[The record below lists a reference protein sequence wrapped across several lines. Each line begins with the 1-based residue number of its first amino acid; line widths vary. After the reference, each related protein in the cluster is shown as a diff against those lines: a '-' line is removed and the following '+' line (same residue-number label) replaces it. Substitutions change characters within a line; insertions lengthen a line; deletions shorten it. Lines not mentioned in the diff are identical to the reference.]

1 MGSSRRGNRTGDET
15 GVTAWLRARSRREA
29 DLEREIQD
37 HLALES
43 EDRAGTGASPDEAA
57 YQARRAFGNVTLV
70 KEDTR
75 ESWGLRWLARLF
87 EDLRYAMRLMR
98 RSPVL
103 SSVAVASLALGI
115 GANTAVFSVVNAL
128 VLRPLPVPH
137 ADTLV
142 IPGVDSGGPAPMWS
156 WSYPTYLQMAGRSD
170 LFEHIGGVSVL
181 DRSNV
186 EVGGAGGSLDPGP
199 VRVAMVTGGYF
210 DTLGL
215 APLAGRLLTADDDRV
230 AGGHPVAVISYS
242 YWTRRLARAR
252 DVIGRPLSFDGTTY
266 TILGVTPAGFT
277 GDWVGYP
284 TDIWVPTAMQS
295 QVMIERPG
303 LLTNDGPVWIRV
315 VARLR
320 GGVSVA
326 AADSAL
332 TAWYL
337 SKQNGAAQ
345 VRALSPLEIAKQS
358 KTRVTFASAS
368 RGYSMERDDLGS
380 AFLIGLCIVGAVLLI
395 ACANVANLLLARAAA
410 RQSEMSVRLA
420 LGAARARLIRQL
432 LTESL
437 VLSTCAGTLGVALA
451 SVGTPILNRILG
463 SGQEALWLDL
473 HLDGRLMLFALGIS
487 VLTGLLFGVVPAMRA
502 SRGSIAKSLGSRTS
516 TGAAARF
523 ALGKTLVVAQVA
535 LSLVLIAGALL
546 FARTLRNL
554 KVQSLG
560 FDRQHVM
567 FIQAAPDQEG
577 LTGGPLADLM
587 DRIQQRIAGEPGVE
601 AIGESTSSVF
611 GGMGGASPAIVPG
624 YTYGP
629 NEDNW
634 VRWNVVTPQYVQAMG
649 MTFIA
654 GRDFTAGDAAGSPRV
669 AIINETM
676 ARYYWKDVNVVGRR
690 FGIRRDT
697 GNEIEVV
704 GVVKDARFE
713 SLRDVPERTVYL
725 PYRQDASHLRSLLVV
740 VRSASNANVAPRI
753 RALVQQV
760 DPKLPI
766 LHANTIDE
774 QLDQALVTERL
785 MATLSGLFGLLA
797 LALTCLGLFGVM
809 SYMTSRRT
817 NEIGVRLALGA
828 TRPHVMRLV
837 LNESLVLVVA
847 GIVVGIPVALGAL
860 RFTQTTLF
868 GVAPSDLPTL
878 IVTSL
883 LLVAVGALASAVP
896 AYRATAIDP
905 VSALRA
911 E

>member
-1 MGSSRRGNRTGDET
+1 MG
-15 GVTAWLRARSRREA
+15 
-29 DLEREIQD
+29 
-37 HLALES
+37 
-43 EDRAGTGASPDEAA
+43 AGTTPDEAA
-57 YQARRAFGNVTLV
+57 FAARRAFGNVALV

-75 ESWGLRWLARLF
+75 ESWGFRWLARLF
-87 EDLRYAMRLMR
+87 GDVRYALRLMR

-103 SSVAVASLALGI
+103 SSVAIISLALGI

-128 VLRPLPVPH
+128 VLRPLPVPY
-137 ADTLV
+137 ASELV
-142 IPGVDSGGPAPMWS
+142 SPAIQSGAPIPLGN

-170 LFEHIGGVSVL
+170 LFERIGAISIL

-186 EVGGAGGSLDPGP
+186 EIGGTGGSVDAGS

-210 DTLGL
+210 DTLGVS
-215 APLAGRLLTADDDRV
+215 PFAGRLLTPDDDRV
-230 AGGHPVAVISYS
+230 AGGHPVAVISHS
-242 YWTRRLARAR
+242 YWTRQLARAS
-252 DVIGRPLSFDGTTY
+252 DVVGRPLSFNGTTY

-284 TDIWVPTAMQS
+284 TDIWVPTAMQA

-303 LLTNDGPVWIRV
+303 LLTNDGPAWIRV

-320 GGVSVA
+320 PGVSVA
-326 AADSAL
+326 AAESAL
-332 TAWYL
+332 TAWFVA
-337 SKQNGAAQ
+337 KQNAMAPTRP
-345 VRALSPLEIAKQS
+345 VSPLEIQQAAR
-358 KTRVTFASAS
+358 TRVALMSAS
-368 RGYSMERDDLGS
+368 RGFSSERDDLGS
-380 AFLIGLCIVGAVLLI
+380 AFLIGLFIVGAVLLI
-395 ACANVANLLLARAAA
+395 ACANVANLLLARASA

-420 LGAARARLIRQL
+420 LGAARSRLVRQL

-437 VLSTCAGTLGVALA
+437 VMSVCAGALGVLVA
-451 SVGTPILNRILG
+451 SAGTPILNRILG
-463 SGQEALWLDL
+463 SGAEALWLDL
-473 HLDGRLMLFALGIS
+473 HLDGRLLTFATAVS

-502 SRGSIAKSLGSRTS
+502 SRGSIARTLGGRTS
-516 TGAAARF
+516 SGTAARF

-535 LSLVLIAGALL
+535 VSLVLITGALL
-546 FARTLRNL
+546 FAHTLRNL
-554 KVQSLG
+554 KAQSLG
-560 FDRQHVM
+560 FDRQHVVVV
-567 FIQAAPDQEG
+567 QTAPDQEG
-577 LTGGPLADLM
+577 LSGAALADLM
-587 DRIQQRIAGEPGVE
+587 GRIQQRLAIEPGVD
-601 AIGESTSSVF
+601 AIGESSTSLF
-611 GGMGGASPAIVPG
+611 GGMGGGSPAIVPG

-634 VRWNVVTPQYVQAMG
+634 VRWNIVTPQYFQAMG
-649 MTFIA
+649 MALLT
-654 GRDFTAGDAAGSPRV
+654 GRDFSSADISGAPRV
-669 AIINETM
+669 AVINETM
-676 ARYYWKDVNVVGRR
+676 ARYYWKDVNVIGRR

-704 GVVKDARFE
+704 GVVKDAKAE
-713 SLRDVPERTVYL
+713 SLREAPERTVYL
-725 PYRQDASHLRSLLVV
+725 PYRQDPSHLHNLLVV
-740 VRSASNANVAPRI
+740 VRSAGAANMAPRV
-753 RALVQQV
+753 RSLLQQV
-760 DPKLPI
+760 EPKLPI
-766 LHANTIDE
+766 THANTIDE

-797 LALTCLGLFGVM
+797 LSLTCLGLYGVM
-809 SYMTSRRT
+809 SYMTARRT

-837 LNESLVLVVA
+837 LNESLILVVT
-847 GIVVGIPVALGAL
+847 GICVGVPTAVAAL

-868 GVAPSDLPTL
+868 GVAPWDAPTL